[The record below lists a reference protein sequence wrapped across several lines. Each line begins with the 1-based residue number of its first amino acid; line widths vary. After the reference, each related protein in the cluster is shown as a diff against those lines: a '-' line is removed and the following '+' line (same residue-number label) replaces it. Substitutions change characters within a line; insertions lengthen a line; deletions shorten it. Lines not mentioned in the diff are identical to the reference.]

1 MTAVGIFLIIAALV
15 VAAIGISF
23 VYDIKQGVGPDASGG
38 TVDPHSGRT
47 YTFLRISSPGVAWFV
62 TILTFVIA
70 AVLLVV
76 GIVLLFS

>member
-15 VAAIGISF
+15 VAVIGISF
-23 VYDIKQGVGPDASGG
+23 LYDIKQGVGPDASGG
-38 TVDPHSGRT
+38 TVDSHGRT

-70 AVLLVV
+70 AALLIG
-76 GIVLLFS
+76 GIVVLVS